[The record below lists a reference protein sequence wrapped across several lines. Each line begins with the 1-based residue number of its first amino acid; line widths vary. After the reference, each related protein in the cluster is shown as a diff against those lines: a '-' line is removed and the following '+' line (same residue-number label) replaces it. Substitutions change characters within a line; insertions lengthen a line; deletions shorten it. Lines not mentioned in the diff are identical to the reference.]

1 MLSTSPEV
9 DNIYPATVIYRENI
23 MANPERAED
32 HFLND
37 FNCAQSVLSVFCE
50 EMNLPEE
57 TGLKI
62 ACGFGGGMSR
72 YSRTCGAVTGGIM
85 AISLKHGRTRAEDSD
100 AQEKT
105 YAAVQEFVRR
115 FEEINESSICRD
127 LIDCDL
133 NTPEGLNKA
142 HESGITKT
150 LCPKLVKSAVEI
162 LNDILK

>member
-1 MLSTSPEV
+1 
-9 DNIYPATVIYRENI
+9 
-23 MANPERAED
+23 
-32 HFLND
+32 
-37 FNCAQSVLSVFCE
+37 
-50 EMNLPEE
+50 MNLPEE

-62 ACGFGGGMSR
+62 ACGFGGGMAR

-85 AISLKHGRTRAEDSD
+85 AISLKYGKIKEEDRE

-115 FEEINESSICRD
+115 FEEINESSICRE
-127 LIDCDL
+127 LIDFDL

-142 HESGITKT
+142 NESGITKT